1 MKHIATMALIF
12 NLGAAGLYAQD
23 KPVKMT
29 FSGTEGRS
37 AIDLQY
43 PDPQS
48 GAINTGEFDFG
59 GNGTLGS
66 FTFRNI
72 EANSDLRFPQA
83 SSACPAN
90 QAYFP
95 TLAGAGVFRFRDGS
109 LLKVKLT
116 EGHDCIDF
124 VALEAHCTRIFEVT
138 GGTGRFKDAS
148 GALTLTETVLPVMAD
163 AAGNPAF
170 FAATG
175 KFRGT
180 VSGVSEEQDPD
191 EQQ

>member
-124 VALEAHCTRIFEVT
+124 VALEAHCTRIFEVS
-138 GGTGRFKDAS
+138 GGSGRFKDAS

-180 VSGVSEEQDPD
+180 VSGVSEEQEHD
-191 EQQ
+191 EQ